1 MFRSIFRPYG
11 PVWNFL
17 NTITDALALSLIWC
31 FCSLP
36 LITLGAATTAL
47 YDAAVHG
54 IRYREAGLYHRF
66 FRTFRSAFKTTSAV
80 TALWGVIL
88 LFGGFVLTLLNA
100 AAEESTQAAIMGGAY
115 RVIMLFPISAFCWSA
130 IILSRF
136 DQSFR
141 KLTVTS
147 LQFLIVHFFSS
158 AAIAIVTWLAVWYCA
173 SNLLALTFLPAVTVL
188 VWSLFAEAIFRK
200 LGAGL
205 EQETTKEHSAEE

>member
-17 NTITDALALSLIWC
+17 NTITDALALSLLWC

-66 FRTFRSAFKTTSAV
+66 FRTFRSVFKTTSAV
-80 TALWGVIL
+80 TVLWGVIL
-88 LFGGFVLTLLNA
+88 LFGSFVLTLLNA

-115 RVIMLFPISAFCWSA
+115 RVIMLLPIGAFCWSA

-136 DQSFR
+136 DQGFR

-173 SNLLALTFLPAVTVL
+173 NNLLALTFLPAVTVL

-205 EQETTKEHSAEE
+205 EQEAMKEHSAEE